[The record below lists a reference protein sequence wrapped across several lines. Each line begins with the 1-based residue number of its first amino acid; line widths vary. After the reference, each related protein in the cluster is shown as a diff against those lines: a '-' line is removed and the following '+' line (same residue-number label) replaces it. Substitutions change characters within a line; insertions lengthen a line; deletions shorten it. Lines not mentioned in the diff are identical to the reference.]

1 MNSFSLA
8 KKALKKPFEKD
19 LISMIAPS
27 YLILIGIGQLTIS
40 YQEDL
45 SSNTSLLIFAISY
58 LFALIGP
65 LIFYPILIEWLRA
78 NTSKSKF
85 IFPKSNLILRKAWKI
100 FIAGILPTIFILLGT
115 LCFIIP
121 GIFLAKRYIYVT
133 LIVENE
139 MIGPIDAM
147 RKSRALSQKNGW
159 KIILASIFCA
169 IIYFI
174 FSIPITFLLNPEIN
188 PNSGFP
194 LILSTLITIIY
205 GWFTTVGT
213 GSIPFFGYLN
223 ANNKSNS

>member
-1 MNSFSLA
+1 
-8 KKALKKPFEKD
+8 
-19 LISMIAPS
+19 
-27 YLILIGIGQLTIS
+27 
-40 YQEDL
+40 
-45 SSNTSLLIFAISY
+45 
-58 LFALIGP
+58 
-65 LIFYPILIEWLRA
+65 
-78 NTSKSKF
+78 
-85 IFPKSNLILRKAWKI
+85 
-100 FIAGILPTIFILLGT
+100 
-115 LCFIIP
+115 
-121 GIFLAKRYIYVT
+121 
-133 LIVENE
+133 